1 MFNQLENLN
10 LDLIPKS
17 TEFDYNEK
25 MSELLRLIPEEDLG
39 KTVEVAFSKL
49 MTLHQAFLQNYKEF
63 ENI

>member
-1 MFNQLENLN
+1 MFMLHQFENLN

-25 MSELLRLIPEEDLG
+25 MSELLRLIPEKDQG

-49 MTLHQAFLQNYKEF
+49 LTLHQAVF
-63 ENI
+63 

>member
-1 MFNQLENLN
+1 MFMLHQFENLN

-49 MTLHQAFLQNYKEF
+49 LTLHQAVF
-63 ENI
+63 

>member
-1 MFNQLENLN
+1 MFNQFENLN

-49 MTLHQAFLQNYKEF
+49 LTLHQAVF
-63 ENI
+63 